1 MSGDHVL
8 MPSPVMEVISV
19 PNVATAA
26 TPHATVLETKSK
38 YILYKIVTPY
48 YVMAWHLA
56 LQHAD
61 LLHLFPNLVHDLT
74 YGSPIGNLP
83 PLSHTF
89 IPNNLGSANIDPAY
103 MDSFLEEEVTSGHM
117 DGLFTVDY
125 AHQIFNGHLWTVPL
139 GFVENPGS
147 TALRLI
153 CHHSK
158 EDHFSM
164 STNGWINMTFSTAKF
179 YSVAHATAF
188 MNIYS
193 NI

>member
-48 YVMAWHLA
+48 YVKAWHLA

-61 LLHLFPNLVHDLT
+61 LLHLFLNLVHDLT
-74 YGSPIGNLP
+74 YGSPIGNPP

-89 IPNNLGSANIDPAY
+89 ISNNLGSADIDPAY
-103 MDSFLEEEVTSGHM
+103 MDSFLVEEVTSGRM
-117 DGLFTVDY
+117 DGPFTVNY
-125 AHQIFNGHLWTVPL
+125 AHQIFNGHFRMAPL
-139 GFVENPGS
+139 SFVESQVQQHCASSVITQKRTTLACPPIHGS
-147 TALRLI
+147 TCPLAQQNFTQWHMPLTL
-153 CHHSK
+153 
-158 EDHFSM
+158 
-164 STNGWINMTFSTAKF
+164 
-179 YSVAHATAF
+179 
-188 MNIYS
+188 
-193 NI
+193 

>member
-38 YILYKIVTPY
+38 YILYKIVTLY
-48 YVMAWHLA
+48 DLKAWHLA

-61 LLHLFPNLVHDLT
+61 LLHLFPNLVHNLT

-89 IPNNLGSANIDPAY
+89 IPNNLGLADIDPAY
-103 MDSFLEEEVTSGHM
+103 MDSFLAEEVTSSHM
-117 DGLFTVDY
+117 DGPFTVNY
-125 AHQIFNGHLWTVPL
+125 SHQIFNGHLQMAPL
-139 GFVENPGS
+139 SFVEKPGS
-147 TALRLI
+147 TA
-153 CHHSK
+153 CH
-158 EDHFSM
+158 DLFPM
-164 STNGWINMTFSTAKF
+164 
-179 YSVAHATAF
+179 V
-188 MNIYS
+188 
-193 NI
+193 